1 MRHVV
6 VMVTTSYPRFPGDGV
21 GSFIEPIAKGVA
33 ARGHEVHIVAPWHP
47 ALTRQTVED
56 GVHFHFFRYAPV
68 APLNVFGYAT
78 GLRADTQLRLAAW
91 MMAPLAM
98 TSGAWKTLRVATK
111 RRATVLHAHWV
122 VPGGVIAALAA
133 RGLPLVISAHGSDVF
148 VAERNDAARA
158 AARRALRRAGWV
170 TACSDDLRLRTINLG
185 ADPARTETVLYGV
198 DASRFAP
205 SGSVREEVRRELGIG
220 DAPLVF
226 SAGRLVRKK
235 GFEHLIAAAR
245 LLGETFPDLRVVIA
259 GEGDLR
265 DELQAL
271 TQSAGGRVTLIGFR
285 SQDDVGRLSA
295 AADVVVVPSVRDEAG
310 NVDGLPNFALEAL
323 STATPVIATRIG
335 GLPQA
340 IEDGKTGRLVV
351 ERDPAA
357 LADAIRDLLWH
368 PTRAH
373 DLGVAARAC
382 VIRDFGWPRVAERFE
397 AAYDRV
403 RLEKPGRQ
411 EARKLGSVS

>member
-47 ALTRQTVED
+47 ALNRPAVDD
-56 GVHFHFFRYAPV
+56 GVHFHFFKYAPV

-91 MMAPLAM
+91 IMAPLAM
-98 TSGAWKTLRVATK
+98 TSGAWKTLRVARK
-111 RRATVLHAHWV
+111 WHATVLHAHWV

-133 RGLPLVISAHGSDVF
+133 RGLPLVISVHGSDVF
-148 VAERNDAARA
+148 VAERNEAARH
-158 AARRALRRAGWV
+158 AARSALRRAGWV

-185 ADPARTETVLYGV
+185 ADSARTETVAYGV
-198 DASRFAP
+198 DAARFAP
-205 SGSVREEVRRELGIG
+205 SGTAREQVRRELGIG
-220 DAPLVF
+220 DAPFVF

-235 GFEHLIAAAR
+235 GFEHLIDAAR
-245 LLGETFPDLRVVIA
+245 LLGETFPAVRVVIA

-265 DELQAL
+265 DELQARAEA
-271 TQSAGGRVTLIGFR
+271 AGSGRVKLIGFR
-285 SQDDVGRLSA
+285 SQDDVGQLSA

-323 STATPVIATRIG
+323 STATPVVATRVG

-357 LADAIRDLLWH
+357 LADAIRDLLSH

-373 DLGVAARAC
+373 DLGVAARAS
-382 VIRDFGWPRVAERFE
+382 VIRNFGWPRVAERFE

-403 RLEKPGRQ
+403 RR
-411 EARKLGSVS
+411 

>member
-33 ARGHEVHIVAPWHP
+33 ARGHEVHLVAPWHP
-47 ALTRQTVED
+47 SLNRPKVDE
-56 GVHFHFFRYAPV
+56 GVHFHFFKYAPV

-98 TSGAWKTLRVATK
+98 TSGSWKTLRVAQK
-111 RRATVLHAHWV
+111 RHATVMHAHWV
-122 VPGGVIAALAA
+122 IPGGAIAALAS
-133 RGLPLVISAHGSDVF
+133 RSLPLVVSVHGSDLF
-148 VAERNDAARA
+148 VAERNPAART
-158 AARRALRRAGWV
+158 AARSAFRRAGWV
-170 TACSDDLRLRTINLG
+170 TACSDDLRLRSIALG
-185 ADPARTETVLYGV
+185 AAAQRTETVAYGV
-198 DASRFAP
+198 DSTRFAP
-205 SGSVREEVRRELGIG
+205 NAQVREQVRRELGIG

-226 SAGRLVRKK
+226 TAGRLVRKK
-235 GFEHLIAAAR
+235 GFEHLIEATR
-245 LLGETFPDLRVVIA
+245 TLLPAFPALHVVIA

-265 DELQAL
+265 DELQVRAE
-271 TQSAGGRVTLIGFR
+271 TAGQGRVRLIGFR

-323 STATPVIATRIG
+323 STATPVVATRIG

-340 IEDGKTGRLVV
+340 IEDGVTGRLVV
-351 ERDPAA
+351 ERDPDA
-357 LADAIRDLLWH
+357 LAAAIRDVLAH
-368 PTRAH
+368 PSRAH
-373 DLGVAARAC
+373 DLGAAARAK

-397 AAYDRV
+397 AAYERALHLKNAG
-403 RLEKPGRQ
+403 RPG
-411 EARKLGSVS
+411 S

>member
-33 ARGHEVHIVAPWHP
+33 ARGHEVHLVAPWHP
-47 ALTRQTVED
+47 ALNRPKVDE

-98 TSGAWKTLRVATK
+98 ASGSWKTLRVAQK
-111 RRATVLHAHWV
+111 RHATVLHAHWV
-122 VPGGVIAALAA
+122 IPGGAIAALAS
-133 RGLPLVISAHGSDVF
+133 RSLPLVVSAHGSDVF
-148 VAERNDAARA
+148 IAERNQAART
-158 AARRALRRAGWV
+158 AARSALRRAGWV
-170 TACSDDLRLRTINLG
+170 TACSEDLRLRSINLG
-185 ADPARTETVLYGV
+185 ADAHRTETVPYGV
-198 DASRFAP
+198 DSARFAP
-205 SGSVREEVRRELGIG
+205 SAHVREQVRRELGIS

-235 GFEHLIAAAR
+235 GFEHLIDAAR
-245 LLGETFPDLRVVIA
+245 LLQPAFPSLQIVIA

-265 DELQAL
+265 DELHARAASSGQ
-271 TQSAGGRVTLIGFR
+271 GRVRLIGFR
-285 SQDDVGRLSA
+285 SQDDVGHLSA

-323 STATPVIATRIG
+323 ATATPVVATRIG
-335 GLPQA
+335 GLPHV
-340 IEDGKTGRLVV
+340 IDDGVTGRLVP
-351 ERDPAA
+351 ERDPDA
-357 LADAIRDLLWH
+357 LAGAIRDVLSH
-368 PTRAH
+368 PSRAR
-373 DLGVAARAC
+373 DLGTAARAK

-397 AAYDRV
+397 AAYER
-403 RLEKPGRQ
+403 
-411 EARKLGSVS
+411 ARKI

>member
-33 ARGHEVHIVAPWHP
+33 ARGHEVHLVAPWHP
-47 ALTRQTVED
+47 SLNRPKVDE

-91 MMAPLAM
+91 MMAPLAIA
-98 TSGAWKTLRVATK
+98 SGSWKTLRVAQK
-111 RRATVLHAHWV
+111 RHATVMHAHWV
-122 VPGGVIAALAA
+122 IPGGAIASLAS
-133 RGLPLVISAHGSDVF
+133 RSLPLVVSAHGSDVF
-148 VAERNDAARA
+148 VAERNQAARA
-158 AARRALRRAGWV
+158 AARSALRRAGWV
-170 TACSDDLRLRTINLG
+170 TACSEDLRLRSINLG
-185 ADPARTETVLYGV
+185 ADAHRTETVPYGV
-198 DASRFAP
+198 DSTRFAP
-205 SGSVREEVRRELGIG
+205 NARVRDEVRRELGVG
-220 DAPLVF
+220 DVPLVF

-235 GFEHLIAAAR
+235 GFEHLIDAAR
-245 LLGETFPDLRVVIA
+245 TLLPAFPGLHVVIA
-259 GEGDLR
+259 GEGDLH
-265 DELQAL
+265 DELHARAESVGQ
-271 TQSAGGRVTLIGFR
+271 GRVRLIGTR

-323 STATPVIATRIG
+323 STATPVVATRIG

-340 IEDGKTGRLVV
+340 IEDGVTGRLVP
-351 ERDPAA
+351 ERDADA
-357 LADAIRDLLWH
+357 LAAAIREVLSQ
-368 PTRAH
+368 PSRAR
-373 DLGVAARAC
+373 DLGAAAREK

-397 AAYDRV
+397 AAYERA
-403 RLEKPGRQ
+403 RQEKPAQ
-411 EARKLGSVS
+411 EQPG

>member
-47 ALTRQTVED
+47 ALNRPAVDD
-56 GVHFHFFRYAPV
+56 GVHFHFFKYAPV

-98 TSGAWKTLRVATK
+98 TSGAWKTLRVARK
-111 RRATVLHAHWV
+111 RHATVLHAHWV

-133 RGLPLVISAHGSDVF
+133 RGLPLVISVHGSDVF
-148 VAERNDAARA
+148 VAERNEAARH
-158 AARRALRRAGWV
+158 AARSALRRAGWV

-185 ADPARTETVLYGV
+185 ADSARTETVAYGV
-198 DASRFAP
+198 DAARFAP
-205 SGSVREEVRRELGIG
+205 SGAAREQVRRELGIG
-220 DAPLVF
+220 DAPFVF

-235 GFEHLIAAAR
+235 GFEHLIDAAR
-245 LLGETFPDLRVVIA
+245 LLGETFPAVRVVIA

-265 DELQAL
+265 DDLQARAEA
-271 TQSAGGRVTLIGFR
+271 AGSGRVQLIGFR
-285 SQDDVGRLSA
+285 SQNDVGQLSA

-323 STATPVIATRIG
+323 STATPVVATRVG

-357 LADAIRDLLWH
+357 LADAIRDLLSH

-373 DLGVAARAC
+373 DLGVAARAS
-382 VIRDFGWPRVAERFE
+382 VIRNFGWPRVAERFE

-403 RLEKPGRQ
+403 RR
-411 EARKLGSVS
+411 

>member
-47 ALTRQTVED
+47 ALNRPAVDD
-56 GVHFHFFRYAPV
+56 GVHFHFFKYAPV

-98 TSGAWKTLRVATK
+98 TSGAWKTLRVARK
-111 RRATVLHAHWV
+111 RHATVLHAHWV

-133 RGLPLVISAHGSDVF
+133 RGLPLVISVHGSDVF
-148 VAERNDAARA
+148 VAERNEAARH
-158 AARRALRRAGWV
+158 AARSALHRAGWV
-170 TACSDDLRLRTINLG
+170 TACSEDLRLRTINLG
-185 ADPARTETVLYGV
+185 ADAARTETVAYGV
-198 DASRFAP
+198 DAARFAP
-205 SGSVREEVRRELGIG
+205 SGPAREQVRRELGIG
-220 DAPLVF
+220 DAPFVF

-235 GFEHLIAAAR
+235 GFEHLIDAAR
-245 LLGETFPDLRVVIA
+245 LLGETFPAVRVVIA

-265 DELQAL
+265 DELQARAEA
-271 TQSAGGRVTLIGFR
+271 AGPGRVKLIGFR
-285 SQDDVGRLSA
+285 SQDDVGQLSA

-323 STATPVIATRIG
+323 STATPVVATRVG

-357 LADAIRDLLWH
+357 LADAIRDLLSH

-373 DLGVAARAC
+373 DLGVAARAS
-382 VIRDFGWPRVAERFE
+382 VIRNFGWPRVAERFE

-403 RLEKPGRQ
+403 RR
-411 EARKLGSVS
+411 

>member
-47 ALTRQTVED
+47 ALTRQEVED

-98 TSGAWKTLRVATK
+98 TSGAWKTLRVARK

-205 SGSVREEVRRELGIG
+205 SSSVREAVRRELGIG

-245 LLGETFPDLRVVIA
+245 LLGETIPELRVVIA

-271 TQSAGGRVTLIGFR
+271 TAGGRVTLIGFR

-323 STATPVIATRIG
+323 STATPVVATRIG

-373 DLGVAARAC
+373 DLGVAARAS
-382 VIRDFGWPRVAERFE
+382 VIRDFSWPRVAERFE

-403 RLEKPGRQ
+403 RSEKPGSR
-411 EARKLGSVS
+411 GSVS